1 MSWLFK
7 TLSSSIGKKLM
18 MAVTGLFFCCFLV
31 VHLMGNLT
39 VYGGKETFNSYVD
52 RLHSLGPLIHVA
64 EAFMI
69 VFALVH
75 VITGLVLALDNF
87 KARPVKYEVNKNGG
101 GRTFGSAT
109 MPYTGLILLMFVIA
123 HLKGF
128 HFADKTTRTVYDIMT
143 GAFSDRSIVAFYAF
157 AMIVAGIHVSHGL
170 WSAFQTLGINHE
182 KYTPA
187 IKGAAFV
194 FSLMVGAGF
203 GFIPLWISFF

>member
-1 MSWLFK
+1 MSWLIK

-18 MAVTGLFFCCFLV
+18 MAFTGLFFCCFLV

-39 VYGGKETFNSYVD
+39 VYGGKESFISYVD
-52 RLHSLGPLIHVA
+52 HLHSLGPLIHVA

-75 VITGLVLALDNF
+75 VITGLMLALDNF

-128 HFADKTTRTVYDIMT
+128 HFADKTTRSVYDIMT
-143 GAFSDRSIVAFYAF
+143 GAFSDRSIVAFYVF